1 MSQQTRARD
10 AAAPWTEA
18 DVPDQSGRTAVITG
32 GNSGIGFEAARVLAE
47 RGARLFLGCRDQGK
61 AHDAVVRI
69 RATAPGAEVRVVPLD
84 LASLRSVR
92 AAAAQIRSGCEG
104 IDLLINNAG
113 VMMPPYGVTADGFE
127 LQLGI
132 NHLGHFALTGLLLD
146 RLAGLPGARVVTVS
160 SNSHQAGRINFDDLQ
175 SRRDY
180 KRIAGYGQSKLANL
194 MFTYE
199 LQRRLAAAGSPA
211 IAAAAHPGLTRTGLA
226 RYLSR
231 VMTAYY
237 VMVERPLAQSAAMGA
252 LGTLRAATD
261 PAVRGGDYYGPVRW
275 RGERGYP
282 QRISSSERSHDEG
295 DQRRLWQESERLTGV
310 RYTI

>member
-1 MSQQTRARD
+1 MSQQTRARA

-61 AHDAVVRI
+61 AHDAVLRI
-69 RATAPGAEVRVVPLD
+69 RATAPGAEVRVVPMD

-237 VMVERPLAQSAAMGA
+237 VLVERPLAQSAAMGA

>member
-1 MSQQTRARD
+1 MSQQTGVRD
-10 AAAPWTEA
+10 TAGRWTEA

-32 GNSGIGFEAARVLAE
+32 ANSGIGFEAARVLAA
-47 RGARLFLGCRDQGK
+47 RGARLILGCRDQGK

-113 VMMPPYGVTADGFE
+113 VMMPPYGFTADGFE

-211 IAAAAHPGLTRTGLA
+211 IAAAAHPGLTRTDLA

-237 VMVERPLAQSAAMGA
+237 VLVERPLAQSAAMGA